1 MLDVSPSSTRSA
13 TPRRSTTRLVPVSAD
28 ATRSSVAQPRHIQ
41 DKDGCNVRHDSESSS
56 MYSTLLSGRLRA
68 GCRMLCS
75 VRVQPRRRSFLKERR
90 CTDSDPVN
98 RCQWQTDLSQLYTS
112 VMLYVLQLVRPHQSR
127 SLIATCN
134 SDVGIR
140 RCASYS
146 CIHSDYS
153 PVSARNSPG

>member
-1 MLDVSPSSTRSA
+1 MMLMVDASPSSTRSA

-56 MYSTLLSGRLRA
+56 MYSTLLFGRLRA

-98 RCQWQTDLSQLYTS
+98 SLPVADRS
-112 VMLYVLQLVRPHQSR
+112 VTTLHFSDAIC
-127 SLIATCN
+127 IATC
-134 SDVGIR
+134 SPPSKQESYRDLQQ
-140 RCASYS
+140 RCRYS
-146 CIHSDYS
+146 KVRFLFLHTF
-153 PVSARNSPG
+153 